1 MAGSIVNT
9 LRYGNKKT
17 KRLLYFLIILGV
29 SAAFFGVFALIF
41 SNAVLGVL
49 AVTVLFTDI
58 FILAKT
64 NFSKMSM
71 QEQKEK
77 QRAEKRKAEVARKR
91 EEKKQKKEEA
101 KEQPEEET
109 PGALEWVFSE
119 KKQKE
124 KEQKEEEQPSV
135 KSLKQYD
142 EKQMKKVFIAYKVKR
157 EHVPIMIDYCQTERI
172 SQCPAYLWKDT
183 EFLYL
188 LLLEE
193 EPRMLKYPVSEADS
207 ICIRCGVSAKPS
219 AEYPAMQE
227 KSLIS
232 RVFAPYLPNY
242 YRQEVGTYM
251 EYKKNCY
258 SLAEGIWCTSASVRN
273 ILKILPME
281 FYIEDDKVNSDDY
294 SPYFRKI
301 YIDRILYRDAV
312 FSASDYDKK
321 VRETL
326 TSLAHADIAED
337 TFHYYLAQIVMGN
350 LIPQEYADFAVSKR
364 TKKKKI

>member
-1 MAGSIVNT
+1 MAGSIGNT

-17 KRLLYFLIILGV
+17 KRLLYVLIGLGV
-29 SAAFFGVFALIF
+29 LAVFLGIFALIF
-41 SNAVLGVL
+41 GNAVLGVL
-49 AVTVLFTDI
+49 AATMLFTDV

-71 QEQKEK
+71 QEQEEK
-77 QRAEKRKAEVARKR
+77 QRAERRKAESVKRR
-91 EEKKQKKEEA
+91 EERKQKKENKTEDS
-101 KEQPEEET
+101 EEEAH
-109 PGALEWVFSE
+109 GALEWVFSE

-124 KEQKEEEQPSV
+124 KEQKEEEQQPV
-135 KSLKQYD
+135 KSLQQYD

-157 EHVPIMIDYCQTERI
+157 EHVPIMIDYCQTEHI
-172 SQCPAYLWKDT
+172 SQCPAYLWKDN
-183 EFLYL
+183 EFLYF

-193 EPRMLKYPVSEADS
+193 EARMVKHPISEVDG
-207 ICIRCGVSAKPS
+207 IHIRRGVPAKPS

-227 KSLIS
+227 KSLVS
-232 RVFAPYLPNY
+232 RVFTPYLPNY
-242 YRQEVGTYM
+242 YRKEVGTYM

-258 SLAEGIWCTSASVRN
+258 SLAEGIWCTSASVQN
-273 ILKILPME
+273 MLKILQRE

-312 FSASDYDKK
+312 LSASDYDKK

-326 TSLAHADIAED
+326 TSLAHADISED
-337 TFHYYLAQIVMGN
+337 TFHYYLAQMVMGN
-350 LIPQEYADFAVSKR
+350 LVPQEYADFAVSKR
-364 TKKKKI
+364 LKKKKI

>member
-1 MAGSIVNT
+1 MMGSIGNT
-9 LRYGNKKT
+9 LRYGNRKT
-17 KRLLYFLIILGV
+17 KRLLYSLIILGV
-29 SAAFFGVFALIF
+29 FAAFLGVFALIF

-49 AVTVLFTDI
+49 AVTMLFTDI

-71 QEQKEK
+71 QEQEEK
-77 QRAEKRKAEVARKR
+77 QRAERRRAESEKKR
-91 EEKKQKKEEA
+91 EERKQKKEKA
-101 KEQPEEET
+101 QKEED

-124 KEQKEEEQPSV
+124 KEQKEEEQQPV
-135 KSLKQYD
+135 KSLQQYD

-172 SQCPAYLWKDT
+172 SQCPAYLWKDK
-183 EFLYL
+183 EFLYF

-193 EPRMLKYPVSEADS
+193 EARMVKCPISEVDG
-207 ICIRCGVSAKPS
+207 ICIRRGVPAKPS

-227 KSLIS
+227 KSLVS

-242 YRQEVGTYM
+242 YRKEAGTYM
-251 EYKKNCY
+251 GYKKNCY
-258 SLAEGIWCTSASVRN
+258 SLAEGIWCTSTSVQN
-273 ILKILPME
+273 MLKILPRE

-312 FSASDYDKK
+312 LSASDYDKK

-326 TSLAHADIAED
+326 ASLAHADIADD
-337 TFHYYLAQIVMGN
+337 TFHYYLAQMVMGN